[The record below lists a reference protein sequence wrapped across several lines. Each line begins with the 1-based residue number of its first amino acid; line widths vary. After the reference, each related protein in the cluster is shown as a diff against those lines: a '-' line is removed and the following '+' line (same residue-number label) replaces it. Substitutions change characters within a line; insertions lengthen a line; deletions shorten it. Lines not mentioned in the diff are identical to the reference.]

1 MCPDAPH
8 KPVGSRSDAGTANRS
23 LFQICCVECRRA
35 RARAMNSASVR
46 TVRCSFD
53 IAGHSAEQHPRS
65 AFIFVRSIFYARDRP
80 HGRAGADRPDRGRGD
95 THRRTR
101 AGKRQSNETR
111 RGERTP
117 EATTRPHRGESR
129 YRYTHSCGC
138 IATRE
143 GSTRSTNLT
152 AQQSRAQP
160 HIPAP
165 RISVHLPGRRHLGRL
180 SLSPEA

>member
-1 MCPDAPH
+1 
-8 KPVGSRSDAGTANRS
+8 
-23 LFQICCVECRRA
+23 
-35 RARAMNSASVR
+35 MNSASVR
-46 TVRCSFD
+46 TVCCSLD

-65 AFIFVRSIFYARDRP
+65 AFIFVSSFTIYRDPPGRMPMARPRPRSA
-80 HGRAGADRPDRGRGD
+80 D

-117 EATTRPHRGESR
+117 EPQPNATTRPAPRPQSR

-152 AQQSRAQP
+152 AQQSSAQP

-180 SLSPEA
+180 SLSPEAQSMAPTSAPISRPAAGAGQRRGRVAES